1 MQLCITVI
9 VVNRSFMNV
18 THFCRVH
25 TGSQGVTGGHGG
37 SRGVTGVAGEKE
49 TKPELNGEVKKT
61 KTIPVNPFH

>member
-25 TGSQGVTGGHGG
+25 TGSQGVTGG

>member
-25 TGSQGVTGGHGG
+25 TGSQGVTG
-37 SRGVTGVAGEKE
+37 VAGEKE

>member
-1 MQLCITVI
+1 MHHSYCGQ
-9 VVNRSFMNV
+9 SFIHECD
-18 THFCRVH
+18 TFLQ
-25 TGSQGVTGGHGG
+25 GSHGVTGGHGG

>member
-9 VVNRSFMNV
+9 VVNHSFMNV

-25 TGSQGVTGGHGG
+25 TGSQGRG
-37 SRGVTGVAGEKE
+37 SRGVTWVAGEKE